1 MKFVFSSQFQDAM
14 QPLKQKTH
22 PRFQIRIKS
31 GIFLSK
37 RSNGADAFYNLGD
50 VDIWISSQGANKKSN
65 VPNSKRSKLGWF
77 YIFIFW
83 KIYTMIPHRIPW
95 CICSFLLEI
104 RPYRSRKY
112 WRIHVDPSGSRTFL
126 TFTVGKFTCV
136 SFWERVYFSSLQ
148 NVFPKRSN
156 QIIK

>member
-50 VDIWISSQGANKKSN
+50 VDIWI
-65 VPNSKRSKLGWF
+65 
-77 YIFIFW
+77 
-83 KIYTMIPHRIPW
+83 
-95 CICSFLLEI
+95 
-104 RPYRSRKY
+104 
-112 WRIHVDPSGSRTFL
+112 
-126 TFTVGKFTCV
+126 
-136 SFWERVYFSSLQ
+136 
-148 NVFPKRSN
+148 
-156 QIIK
+156 